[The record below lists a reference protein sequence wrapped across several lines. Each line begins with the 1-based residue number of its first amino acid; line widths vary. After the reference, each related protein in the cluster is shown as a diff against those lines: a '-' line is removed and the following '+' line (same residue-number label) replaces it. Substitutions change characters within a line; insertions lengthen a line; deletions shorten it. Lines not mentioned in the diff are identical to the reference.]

1 MNVPDIS
8 ISLTLLQ
15 VTTIMDDMSKNDD
28 DIEVGCELEIR
39 K

>member
-1 MNVPDIS
+1 MNLPDIS

-15 VTTIMDDMSKNDD
+15 VTTIMDNISKNDD
-28 DIEVGCELEIR
+28 DIEVGYELEIR